1 MKFLVTGGS
10 GLIGFNL
17 LQILNELNHET
28 YVFYNKNKPI
38 SDATIKINL
47 LDLESVAK
55 NIRMIKPDVIIHLA
69 AMTNVDQCESEKEL
83 ANSINTKATQML
95 AQEASKEGI
104 FLIYVS
110 TDYVFDGKK
119 GMYKE
124 EDVPNPLSYYG
135 MSKLEG
141 EIAVE
146 KNCTFYSIV
155 RTSTPFGFHPYRK
168 SFPIWVIEN
177 LKNGNDVK
185 IITDQFTSPTYTP
198 NLSRMLI
205 EIATKKLG
213 GKLHAAGAT
222 RISRFEFAKLISK
235 KLKLDDELIK
245 PTTIN
250 ETNWLAKRPK
260 DSSLDVTKASNILQE
275 KPMKIEAALNS
286 FISDYLQ
293 QK

>member
-10 GLIGFNL
+10 GLIGFTL
-17 LQILNELNHET
+17 LQSLNELKHEI
-28 YVFYNKNKPI
+28 YAFYNKNKPI
-38 SDATIKINL
+38 ADATIKINL
-47 LDLESVAK
+47 LDSESVAK

-69 AMTNVDQCESEKEL
+69 AITNVDQCESEKNL
-83 ANSINTKATQML
+83 ASSINTKATQIL
-95 AQEASKEGI
+95 AQEASKGGI

-124 EDVPNPLSYYG
+124 EDAPNPLSYYG

-141 EIAVE
+141 EMAVE
-146 KNCTFYSIV
+146 KNCASHCIV
-155 RTSTPFGFHPYRK
+155 RTSTPFGFHPYKK

-177 LKNGNDVK
+177 LQNGNEIK

-205 EIATKKLG
+205 EIATKKIS
-213 GKLHAAGAT
+213 GKLHTAGAT
-222 RISRFEFAKLISK
+222 RISRFEFAKLIST
-235 KLKLDDELIK
+235 KLKLDDKLIK

-260 DSSLDVTKASNILQE
+260 DSSLDVTKASKLLQE
-275 KPMKIEAALNS
+275 KPMKIEESLSS
-286 FISDYLQ
+286 FIRDYLKQ
-293 QK
+293 

>member
-17 LQILNELNHET
+17 LQRLNELNHET

-38 SDATIKINL
+38 SDTTIKINL
-47 LDLESVAK
+47 LDSESIAK

-69 AMTNVDQCESEKEL
+69 AITNVDQCESEKDL
-83 ANSINTKATQML
+83 ANSINTKATQIL

-135 MSKLEG
+135 MSKLGG

-146 KNCTFYSIV
+146 KNCSSYAIV
-155 RTSTPFGFHPYRK
+155 RTSTPFGVHPYKK

-205 EIATKKLG
+205 EIATKKIG
-213 GKLHAAGAT
+213 GKLHIAGAT

-250 ETNWLAKRPK
+250 ETNWLATRPK